1 MKVRVI
7 RSFGFYK
14 RGQEF
19 EWPDGVA
26 RMFVAR
32 GMVAEVPADIEAA
45 AVEPEVE
52 RADARPRAR
61 KRK

>member
-1 MKVRVI
+1 MKVRVV

-26 RMFVAR
+26 KIFAAR
-32 GMVAEVPADIEAA
+32 GLVVEVLPEVEAA
-45 AVEPEVE
+45 AVEPDVE